1 MRKWIQV
8 CGLMMALTLS
18 CAAQGQAAF
27 DVATVKPAAPLDM
40 AKMAAAMQAGEAP
53 KVGPHVAGGRAQY
66 TYMTLRELIAL
77 AYNSKPYQVSGPEW
91 MATTRFDIDAK
102 MPEGTAKGDAP
113 AMLQSLLKER
123 FKLVAHPSTDEQPVL
138 ALVVAKS
145 GSKLKA
151 ATEIPV
157 PIDES
162 APLKPGEMN
171 MDSLE
176 GPVRVKVNADGSST
190 MNMGMKGTFTQKM
203 DMSTKTLKIESGAMT
218 MTGFADM
225 LTQVSQMGGSSSKQ
239 VVDMTGL
246 KGYYAINLDISL
258 QEIMT
263 MLKSTGM
270 NMPMGAGGAAGDASD
285 SDSGQTVLESL
296 QALGLKVES
305 RKASVQRLIID
316 SVSKTPTEN

>member
-1 MRKWIQV
+1 
-8 CGLMMALTLS
+8 
-18 CAAQGQAAF
+18 
-27 DVATVKPAAPLDM
+27 
-40 AKMAAAMQAGEAP
+40 
-53 KVGPHVAGGRAQY
+53 
-66 TYMTLRELIAL
+66 
-77 AYNSKPYQVSGPEW
+77 
-91 MATTRFDIDAK
+91 
-102 MPEGTAKGDAP
+102 
-113 AMLQSLLKER
+113 
-123 FKLVAHPSTDEQPVL
+123 
-138 ALVVAKS
+138 
-145 GSKLKA
+145 
-151 ATEIPV
+151 
-157 PIDES
+157 
-162 APLKPGEMN
+162 

-203 DMSTKTLKIESGAMT
+203 DMSTKTLKIDSGAMT

-270 NMPMGAGGAAGDASD
+270 NMPMGAGGASSDASD